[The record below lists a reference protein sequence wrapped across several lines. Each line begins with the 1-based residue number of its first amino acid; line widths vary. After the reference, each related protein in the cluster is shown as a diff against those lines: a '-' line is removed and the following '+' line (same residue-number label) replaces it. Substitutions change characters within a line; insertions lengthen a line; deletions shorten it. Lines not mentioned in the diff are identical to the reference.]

1 MNINYSEDDLL
12 MLSGIQHFAFCER
25 QWALI
30 HLEQQWQENVR
41 TVEGRIMHERV
52 HTPLLVESRG
62 SMLISRSLPVVSWK
76 LGLYG
81 VLDLVEFSQVG
92 VSSGG
97 IHIPGRKGF
106 WKPRPVEYKRG
117 KPKPDSR
124 DEVQLCAQAICL
136 EEMLQVEIAEGDLYY
151 GENRRRTCVYFD
163 AELRQQVIDLCQR
176 MHMMY
181 ENGTTPPASKGKQ
194 CRACSLYDICL
205 PSLTRRTKSVKEY
218 IRREI
223 LTETGDDE

>member
-1 MNINYSEDDLL
+1 MISYSEDDLL

-41 TVEGRIMHERV
+41 TVEGRIIHDRV

-62 SMLISRSLPVVSWK
+62 SMLISRSLPVVSWE

-81 VLDLVEFSQVG
+81 VLDLVEFYQVG

-97 IHIPGRKGF
+97 VHIPGRKGF

-136 EEMLQVEIAEGDLYY
+136 EEMLQIKIDEGDLYY
-151 GENRRRTCVYFD
+151 GEIRRRTCVSFD
-163 AELRQQVIDLCQR
+163 DELRQQVFNLSQR

-181 ENGTTPPASKGKQ
+181 EKGITPPATKGKH

-205 PSLTRRTKSVKEY
+205 PSLTGRTKSVKEY
-218 IRREI
+218 IRKEI
-223 LTETGDDE
+223 QMKTEEEE